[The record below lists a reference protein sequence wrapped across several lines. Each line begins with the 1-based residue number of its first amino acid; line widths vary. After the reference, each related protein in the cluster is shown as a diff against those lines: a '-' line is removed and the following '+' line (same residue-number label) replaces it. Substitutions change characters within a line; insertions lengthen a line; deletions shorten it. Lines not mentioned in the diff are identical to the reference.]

1 MNKMSLY
8 NYDLYLNSITY
19 KLYLA
24 ITEIQDQS
32 ENLALVFQ
40 NLWAVLSL
48 RGRDGTETRSAMI

>member
-8 NYDLYLNSITY
+8 NYDLYLNSIVY

-24 ITEIQDQS
+24 LTEIQDQS

-40 NLWAVLSL
+40 NLQAVLSSGEEMVL
-48 RGRDGTETRSAMI
+48 KQDQQ